1 MCQEYN
7 VTGTH
12 CTIICSQC
20 YEIQSETAESIY
32 ETVDDV
38 DSNSGS
44 DMIENADYGF
54 PEPGVVN
61 PVTSDNMAYGVTRRV
76 VTSLNPAYEAMHLQ

>member
-1 MCQEYN
+1 M
-7 VTGTH
+7 TGTH

-20 YEIQSETAESIY
+20 CEIQSETTEAIY

-54 PEPGVVN
+54 PEPGASVIVN
-61 PVTSDNMAYGVTRRV
+61 PVTTSDNVAYGVTRRV
-76 VTSLNPAYEAMHLQ
+76 VTSLNPAYAFSSY

>member
-1 MCQEYN
+1 M
-7 VTGTH
+7 TGTH

-20 YEIQSETAESIY
+20 YEIQSETAEAIY
-32 ETVDDV
+32 ETVDDA
-38 DSNSGS
+38 DSTSDS
-44 DMIENADYGF
+44 DMIENGS
-54 PEPGVVN
+54 PEPGIVN

>member
-1 MCQEYN
+1 M
-7 VTGTH
+7 TGTH

-20 YEIQSETAESIY
+20 YEIQSETAEAIY

-44 DMIENADYGF
+44 DMIENGS

-61 PVTSDNMAYGVTRRV
+61 PVTSDNMAYGVT
-76 VTSLNPAYEAMHLQ
+76 SHFIKPCL

>member
-1 MCQEYN
+1 M
-7 VTGTH
+7 TGTH

-20 YEIQSETAESIY
+20 YEIQSETTEAIY

-44 DMIENADYGF
+44 DMIENGS
-54 PEPGVVN
+54 PEPGIVN

-76 VTSLNPAYEAMHLQ
+76 VTSLNPAYEVMHLQ